1 MFITQADKK
10 MNSFTLQS
18 IVDESPVVAIVRRPK
33 VDPVRC
39 IEHLFEAGIRMVE
52 ITMDTAGA
60 VEILRSLR
68 SVLPSD
74 VLLGAGTV
82 TDVPRANAALVAGA
96 SFLVTP
102 NLNMDVI
109 HIARAHA
116 VPIIPGAMTPTEI
129 WNASVA
135 GADFVKIFPAS
146 AVGPGF
152 FREIRGPF
160 PHIPLMATGGVNLEN
175 AHDLI
180 KCGADVLGV
189 GGALIPK
196 SDDEFQHCRE
206 TAQRLLDIA
215 REARTSR

>member
-1 MFITQADKK
+1 

-18 IVDESPVVAIVRRPK
+18 IVDEAPVVAIVRRPK

-39 IEHLFEAGIRMVE
+39 IELLFEAGIRMVE
-52 ITMDTAGA
+52 ITMDTPKA
-60 VEILRSLR
+60 VEVLDSFRSAV
-68 SVLPSD
+68 SMNT
-74 VLLGAGTV
+74 LLGAGTV
-82 TDVPRANAALVAGA
+82 TDVPRAEAALAAGA

-102 NLNMDVI
+102 NLHMDVI
-109 HIARAHA
+109 RIARAHG

-135 GADFVKIFPAS
+135 GADFVKVFPAS
-146 AVGPGF
+146 ALGPGF

-175 AHDLI
+175 ARDMI
-180 KCGADVLGV
+180 RFGADALGV

-196 SDDEFQHCRE
+196 SNDQFERCRE
-206 TAQRLLDIA
+206 DAQRLLDVA
-215 REARTSR
+215 RKARTSR